1 MKRFFVSA
9 AFILLCGA
17 TGPAAQD
24 YAVQADT
31 AAKGSPPVQQVRDY
45 EHTPVRLADSIVVTA
60 NRFHLASKRSIWPV
74 EVVRLASVQGE
85 GDLEGTLDGQNGIDI
100 RNYNGLGSLATL
112 SNWGLFNRHMLLL
125 YNGRVVKDYS
135 LGGFN
140 LSDYSAEEFDR
151 VEILKG
157 PQSAFYG
164 SDAVGGIV
172 NLISPTSLMDRVD
185 VTAKYGSFG
194 LRRYLVNLSRH
205 LGRFGLGASA
215 GFSQTDNS
223 RDNAGSERWTLNVR
237 SDYLSEDNRHHASLS
252 ARYFDD
258 SLGVPGPQ
266 PDPLYVPAY
275 GSGESS
281 SLYDHQMDGNYS
293 LDMQYRYSDPSV
305 GEAQLDVFWEK
316 KNLDYHSL
324 YNYFSTT
331 DSTVD
336 SLDVYSHS
344 IYNKRSSGVNA
355 RYMKQLEPLV
365 MAAGVDWLSGSMR
378 ATGSDR
384 TNGVNTVGPFAPYEY
399 GWDSYGFWSASQ
411 QQFDVWG
418 TANYY
423 ATSTYELDISGRLQF
438 VKNRQAQPSY
448 NLGLVLGPT
457 DFLRL
462 KIAYGYA
469 FRLPTIA
476 EQFADEVYTAG
487 NTELAPETSRSLIAT
502 LSASSSD
509 DRVSAR
515 VTFFHQTVDSLIQ
528 YFYDPAVFRHVPQN
542 VERFKSRG
550 LDLSFRYGIAE
561 GLTAAWSGVYQKA
574 QQSTNSGGDFTNAY
588 YVPSFKWRTDLDISR
603 RIFDLNLNVVYT
615 SNRDM
620 TLFDGSAKTIS
631 RVYEFGFSARAALSR
646 TISVALTGYD
656 LTDRRRPDQFGFMQ
670 SDLDYPSPGR
680 RLVLSTVFALK

>member
-9 AFILLCGA
+9 ALILVCGA

-24 YAVQADT
+24 YAMHTDS
-31 AAKGSPPVQQVRDY
+31 AAAGSPTVTQTRDY
-45 EHTPVRLADSIVVTA
+45 EHSPVMLADSIVVTA

-74 EVVRLASVQGE
+74 EVVRLVPVQGE

-100 RNYNGLGSLATL
+100 RSYNGLGSLATL

-140 LSDYSAEEFDR
+140 LSDYNAEEFER

-185 VTAKYGSFG
+185 VTAKYGSLG

-205 LGRFGLGASA
+205 LGRFGLGALA
-215 GFSQTDNS
+215 GFSQTDNG
-223 RDNAGSERWTLNVR
+223 RDNAGSERWTVNVR

-266 PDPLYVPAY
+266 PDPLYTPVH
-275 GSGESS
+275 GSRESS
-281 SLYDHQMDGNYS
+281 SLYDHQMDENYS
-293 LDMQYRYSDPSV
+293 LDMQYRFTDPSV

-316 KNLDYHSL
+316 KNLDYHGL
-324 YNYFSTT
+324 YNYFSFT

-336 SLDVYSHS
+336 SVDVYMHS

-355 RYMKQLEPLV
+355 RYMKQLEPLDV
-365 MAAGVDWLSGSMR
+365 AAGVDWLSGSMR

-384 TNGVNTVGPFAPYEY
+384 TQGTNTVGPLAPYEY
-399 GWDSYGFWSASQ
+399 GWDSYNFWSASQ
-411 QQFDVWG
+411 DQFDIWG
-418 TANYY
+418 TTNYH

-448 NLGLVLGPT
+448 NLGLLLRPA

-462 KIAYGYA
+462 KIGYGYA

-509 DRVSAR
+509 NRVSAR
-515 VTFFHQTVDSLIQ
+515 ATFFYQTVDSLIQ
-528 YFYDPAVFRHVPQN
+528 YFYDPTVFRHVPRN
-542 VERFKSRG
+542 VKRFKTRG
-550 LDLSFRYGIAE
+550 LDMSLRYGIAD

-574 QQSTNSGGDFTNAY
+574 QQSTNSGDGFTDAY
-588 YVPSFKWRTDLDISR
+588 YVPSFKWRTDFDMSR
-603 RIFDLNLNVVYT
+603 QRFDLNLNLVYT
-615 SNRDM
+615 SSRYM
-620 TLFDGSAKTIS
+620 TLFDGSTKTIS
-631 RVYEFGFSARAALSR
+631 PVYEFGFSATAALSR
-646 TISVALTGYD
+646 TISVSLTGYD
-656 LTDRRRPDQFGFMQ
+656 LTDRGRPDQFGFMQ

-680 RLVLSTVFALK
+680 RLVLSTGIALK